1 METGKKKFQT
11 GHIIKGR
18 DLKEHTLCKV
28 LPEDMIMQGFQYQ
41 LGVNETAN
49 SLQKRERCRM
59 GFTFLDIQG
68 VFQFL
73 HHGTKLAV
81 IAIPAIN
88 DVYVDDE
95 KFRTHKLTIK
105 KVMHLKDVA
114 TWKYLHKQG
123 VDFSAE
129 HNMALRYV
137 VHNGY
142 LDVLKYLHKQ
152 GVDITVND
160 NFAVKVAIQQ
170 GHLEIIKYLHENGA
184 DITVNNNSA
193 IKWASCLDYED
204 IVKYLYEHGADL
216 TKSDSI
222 AV

>member
-1 METGKKKFQT
+1 METGKTKFET
-11 GHIIKGR
+11 GTIIKGR
-18 DLKEHTLCKV
+18 DLKGYTLCKV
-28 LPEDMIMQGFQYQ
+28 LPEDMNMQGYQYQ

-49 SLQKRERCRM
+49 SLPKRESCRK
-59 GFTFLDIQG
+59 GFTFLDVQG
-68 VFQFL
+68 VLQSL

-81 IAIPAIN
+81 IAIPAN
-88 DVYVDDE
+88 EDVYVDDE
-95 KFRTHKLTIK
+95 KFYTHKLTIK

-123 VDFSAE
+123 VDFTTE
-129 HNMALRYV
+129 HNIALRYV
-137 VHNGY
+137 IYNGY
-142 LDVLKYLHKQ
+142 LDVLKFLHKQ

-160 NFAVKVAIQQ
+160 NFAVKVAAQQ

-193 IKWASCLDYED
+193 IKWASCLGYED